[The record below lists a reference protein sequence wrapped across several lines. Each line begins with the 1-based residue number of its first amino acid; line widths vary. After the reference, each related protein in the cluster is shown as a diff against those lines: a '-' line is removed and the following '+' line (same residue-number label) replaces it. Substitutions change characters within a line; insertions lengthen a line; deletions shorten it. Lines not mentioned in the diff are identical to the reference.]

1 MLTTNISMCVPKEM
15 LSYLELA
22 GNEKVQLQRNAMLLY
37 PLIHDLT
44 ISYGRAAEILG
55 ISKDELIEL
64 YGDMGIPYLNYGVS
78 ELEQDLLTL
87 DSVLGET
94 A

>member
-1 MLTTNISMCVPKEM
+1 MSTINISLCVPTEM
-15 LSYLELA
+15 LPYMEFA
-22 GNEKVQLQRNAMLLY
+22 NNGEVQRKRNAMLMY

-55 ISKDELIEL
+55 FSKEELIEL

-78 ELEQDLLTL
+78 ELEQDLLSL
-87 DSVLGET
+87 NSVLGET
-94 A
+94 V